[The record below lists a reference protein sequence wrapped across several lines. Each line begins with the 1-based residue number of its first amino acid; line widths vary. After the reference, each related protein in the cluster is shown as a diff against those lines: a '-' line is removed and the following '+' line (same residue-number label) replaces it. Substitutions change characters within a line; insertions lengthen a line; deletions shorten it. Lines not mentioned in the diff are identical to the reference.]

1 MAITLNPTYSITGRR
16 NIGIINNL
24 LTQNFNKLSSGLRLT
39 SAKVDAARLAISEQ
53 LMADIRSTE
62 QAQRNISD
70 GMSLTR
76 VAEGGLS
83 EISDLLSRGRELSIQ
98 AANGT
103 LSDDQ
108 RSILQNEIS
117 SIQQEIDRI
126 SNVTEFNGQKLINGD
141 LSSGAAD
148 VSVQAGIQNTSSDR
162 ISLNVVEDTG
172 SAALGIDTVDIST
185 REGAQSALAAF
196 DNAIGQVT
204 TNRANIGALQNRFDR
219 AASNL
224 SVSRENL
231 ISANSVIRD
240 LDYAAEVGK
249 TSINQ
254 ILQQIGVSVLKQGQ
268 LSQRGLIGSL
278 LNIRG

>member
-16 NIGIINNL
+16 NIGIVNNL